1 MQFKNAMLLEFE
13 NNDFKVASLLHI
25 GNCYE
30 KMKDV
35 CLKFDVFIV

>member
-1 MQFKNAMLLEFE
+1 MQYKNAMLLEFE
-13 NNDFKVASLLHI
+13 DTDFKVASLLHI

-35 CLKFDVFIV
+35 KNLVLL